1 MAFIPVL
8 QKNIFDG
15 ISTNQ
20 YKKILMMIG
29 MYIFLHIIVVIAQY
43 FCMIAT
49 WMGAVN
55 FEFNLKKDFFHV
67 IFSMEKKDFFK
78 HKVGEY
84 ISMQSNDI
92 TAIEQ
97 DYLQPTVDLIRSAN
111 MLVIYSV
118 VMFLCIDHRIMLVVL
133 LCSIVAILIPKIT
146 EKQLALSRENYQE
159 ELGKYTDKIVD
170 FLNGILLINPR
181 TIDNIESRHYRYLK
195 DVKRNRYRF
204 GRMKSISLSIN
215 DAALRFVNISVIL
228 MSVVLLRNGE
238 VTLGTVIASLSYST
252 TFIEPIGSV
261 LYDINS
267 LSSVKKVVEKFMRF
281 VGNTYADKEHVSN
294 IDQGIVLDK
303 LMIENGN
310 FKSDI
315 ISFKFEKG
323 KKYAIIG
330 ESGSG
335 KSTLIKTLLNLI
347 DCKEGKILIN
357 GLKNCNC
364 NMDNIY
370 YQSQDSHIFAANVIE
385 NATIFGSY
393 PEELVQK
400 SFTEIPNDIA
410 NRMRNNWDLS
420 SSNMSGGEKQV
431 ILLLRTLAS
440 KCNVLILDE
449 PFSEVDIKN
458 REHLENVLFN
468 NIAKDQILIMIT
480 HDESEELLERFDE
493 TDQKY
498 LEIIAHI
505 IERSLEKT
513 SI

>member
-1 MAFIPVL
+1 MKKFVKQIWKPITLEIILDIICTLCMAFIPVL

-204 GRMKSISLSIN
+204 
-215 DAALRFVNISVIL
+215 
-228 MSVVLLRNGE
+228 
-238 VTLGTVIASLSYST
+238 
-252 TFIEPIGSV
+252 
-261 LYDINS
+261 
-267 LSSVKKVVEKFMRF
+267 
-281 VGNTYADKEHVSN
+281 
-294 IDQGIVLDK
+294 
-303 LMIENGN
+303 
-310 FKSDI
+310 
-315 ISFKFEKG
+315 
-323 KKYAIIG
+323 
-330 ESGSG
+330 
-335 KSTLIKTLLNLI
+335 
-347 DCKEGKILIN
+347 
-357 GLKNCNC
+357 
-364 NMDNIY
+364 
-370 YQSQDSHIFAANVIE
+370 
-385 NATIFGSY
+385 
-393 PEELVQK
+393 
-400 SFTEIPNDIA
+400 
-410 NRMRNNWDLS
+410 
-420 SSNMSGGEKQV
+420 
-431 ILLLRTLAS
+431 
-440 KCNVLILDE
+440 
-449 PFSEVDIKN
+449 
-458 REHLENVLFN
+458 
-468 NIAKDQILIMIT
+468 
-480 HDESEELLERFDE
+480 
-493 TDQKY
+493 
-498 LEIIAHI
+498 
-505 IERSLEKT
+505 
-513 SI
+513 